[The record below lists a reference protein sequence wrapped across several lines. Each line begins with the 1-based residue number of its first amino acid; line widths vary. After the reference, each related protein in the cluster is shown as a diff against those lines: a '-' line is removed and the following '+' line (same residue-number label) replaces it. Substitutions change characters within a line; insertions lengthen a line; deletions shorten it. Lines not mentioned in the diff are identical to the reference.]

1 MEYTAE
7 DVAALYP
14 RVLTRYSG
22 IVVDHG
28 LGCRVWDVQGRSW
41 LDFTSGIA
49 VTSTGHCHRR
59 VVEAI
64 KQQAE
69 KIIHAQANIFGN
81 PAVLELSSRL
91 IELLPPPLDQVM
103 FSNSGSE
110 AVEGAIKLARSFTGR
125 PAVVA
130 FRGGFHGRTA
140 GAMAVTSSRVR
151 VRGGFEP
158 LPASVYMAPY
168 PYAFRSPWRGDPEGY
183 SEWCL
188 EQLRELFETLVRA
201 RDVAAAVIEP
211 VLGEGGYVPAPKS
224 FLAGLRALT
233 EEHGILLVIDEV
245 QSGFGRTGS
254 LFACEQYGVKPDI
267 MIMAKGI
274 ASGLPLSAIA
284 SRRDIFDSWEP
295 GQHGGTFGGNPIA
308 AAAAIATLDVIQSE
322 HLLENARARGSQ
334 LVQGLRELADRHSRV
349 VDIRGLGLMIGVEFK
364 DEVAS
369 PAGEFVIEVIARAEA
384 RGLLLLSAGTYGQ
397 VIRLAPPLVLDKA
410 EASEGVAI
418 LEAAISDVESERR

>member
-1 MEYTAE
+1 MEYTAK

-14 RVLTRYSG
+14 RALTRYSG
-22 IVVDHG
+22 LVVDHG
-28 LGCRVWDVQGRSW
+28 LGCRVWDVRGRSW

-49 VTSTGHCHRR
+49 VTNTGHCHPQI
-59 VVEAI
+59 VAAI
-64 KQQAE
+64 RQQAE

-81 PAVLELSSRL
+81 PAVLELSERL
-91 IELLPPPLDQVM
+91 IAVLPPPLDQVM
-103 FSNSGSE
+103 FSNSGAE

-125 PAVVA
+125 PAVIA

-140 GAMAVTSSRVR
+140 GTMAITSSRVR

-158 LPASVYMAPY
+158 LPAGVYMAPY
-168 PYAFRSPWRGDPEGY
+168 PYAFRSAWRSDPESY

-188 EQLRELFETLVRA
+188 DQLRELFETVVRA
-201 RDVAAAVIEP
+201 RDVAATVVEP
-211 VLGEGGYVPAPKS
+211 VLGEGGYVPAPKR
-224 FLAGLRALT
+224 FLAGLRAIT
-233 EEHGILLVIDEV
+233 EEHGILLVLDEV

-267 MIMAKGI
+267 LTMAKGI

-284 SRRDIFDSWEP
+284 SRRDIFDAWEP

-322 HLLENARARGSQ
+322 HLLENARTRGTQ
-334 LVQGLRELADRHSRV
+334 LLQGLRELAGQHPRIA
-349 VDIRGLGLMIGVEFK
+349 DIRGLGLMIGVEFG
-364 DEVAS
+364 DELGS
-369 PAGEFVIEVIARAEA
+369 PAGEFVSEVIAKAEA

-397 VIRLAPPLVLDKA
+397 VIRLAPPLVLSEA
-410 EASEGVAI
+410 EAADALAI
-418 LEAAISDVESERR
+418 LDAAMSDVESQGH